1 MPACIRNSCFASLML
16 TLRVVA
22 DFPIIERRWPDIERF
37 RREPRPSSRWL
48 IGLYHAVVS
57 CPSSK
62 LQILVNL
69 QAILELDPASTP
81 RSATAVRRPDYAM
94 CQPMACHLSHC
105 QQLQT
110 ALIEA
115 WAFSACGHLGFELGP
130 NACGRVGLSDCYKLR
145 PQQTNSISTTFQ
157 TSPHNCY

>member
-1 MPACIRNSCFASLML
+1 LML
-16 TLRVVA
+16 TLSVVA

-48 IGLYHAVVS
+48 IALYHAVVS

-69 QAILELDPASTP
+69 QAILELEPACTP

-94 CQPMACHLSHC
+94 CQPMTRHLSHC

-115 WAFSACGHLGFELGP
+115 WAFSACGHLGVEVGP
-130 NACGRVGLSDCYKLR
+130 NACGRVGLRDCYGLR
-145 PQQTNSISTTFQ
+145 PQHTNSISTTFQ
-157 TSPHNCY
+157 TSHLWDRI